1 MPIRVLTVCLGN
13 ICRSPVAA
21 AAIREAAADA
31 GVDIEVDSAGTGGWH
46 VGNAPDERMVAAA
59 ERAGLQVRGT
69 ARQVRPADLQEFDIV
84 VAMDETNLEDLE
96 AMARVAEGDSTVR
109 LFRSF
114 DPDADDLAVPDP
126 YYGGPEGF
134 DRVVA
139 MMRPAAWGLVEWAR
153 HHVAA

>member
-59 ERAGLQVRGT
+59 ERAGLRVRGT
-69 ARQVRPADLQEFDIV
+69 ARQVRPADLEAFDLV
-84 VAMDETNLEDLE
+84 VAMDQTNLEDLE
-96 AMARVAEGDSTVR
+96 AMARVAGGGSTVR

-114 DPDADDLAVPDP
+114 DPDADDPEVPDP

-139 MMRPAAWGLVEWAR
+139 MMRPAARGLVEWAR